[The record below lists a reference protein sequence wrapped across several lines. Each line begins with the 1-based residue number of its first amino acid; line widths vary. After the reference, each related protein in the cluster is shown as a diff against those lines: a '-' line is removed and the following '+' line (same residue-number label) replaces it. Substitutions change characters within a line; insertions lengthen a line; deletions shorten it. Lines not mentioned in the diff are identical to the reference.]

1 MHGTLTHGKDSHAE
15 LHGHAHEDAVET
27 ALATLRSIGERVTEP
42 RRAVIG
48 VLARSHEH
56 VAAEA
61 VAASVGTRVHRAT
74 VYRTLDRLA
83 ELGIVSA
90 MRTGEATCYHLAV
103 TASGHEHLHARCRLC
118 DRVVVL
124 PVNSLQGSVDRL
136 RHARLFRLDPVQSEL
151 VGICEDCA
159 GHPRG

>member
-15 LHGHAHEDAVET
+15 LHGHAHDDAVES
-27 ALATLRSIGERVTEP
+27 ALATLHAIGERLTEP

-48 VLARSHEH
+48 VLAHSHEH
-56 VAAEA
+56 VTAEQVSAALGEE
-61 VAASVGTRVHRAT
+61 VHRAT

-90 MRTGEATCYHLAV
+90 MRTGDATSYHLAV
-103 TASGHEHLHARCRLC
+103 TAHGHEHLHARCRLC
-118 DRVVVL
+118 GRVVVL
-124 PVNSLQGSVDRL
+124 PVDSLQGAVDRL
-136 RHARLFRLDPVQSEL
+136 RHARLFRLDPAKSDL

-159 GHPRG
+159 NGER